1 MDWEWISAY
10 PCCVLQIR
18 PGVDRDQRPSIDK
31 ARNAIN
37 PEDVP
42 HSMSSQATEHAT
54 PVRADH
60 DETTRSRVL
69 SLVLAHGPVSAAQI
83 AKDLGLTPAAVR
95 RHLDAL
101 EAEQIIEVSLVRTT
115 QGGAGRPARRYVVA
129 AEGHDQLGNDYLSLA
144 RKAMHTLEET
154 GGEELVHEFVAERI
168 QEMSERYRPVI
179 NAAGPDV
186 EDRLNALTAEMS
198 RDGFAASHTVVT
210 PRGPKGVSMR
220 SAQLCQGHCP
230 VREIAT
236 EYPDFCELETSM
248 IAQLLGV
255 DVRRLSTMAAGAH
268 VCTTHVPLQ
277 RRSTAST
284 TTTNQQPHDK
294 EGCHD

>member
-1 MDWEWISAY
+1 M
-10 PCCVLQIR
+10 
-18 PGVDRDQRPSIDK
+18 
-31 ARNAIN
+31 
-37 PEDVP
+37 
-42 HSMSSQATEHAT
+42 
-54 PVRADH
+54 
-60 DETTRSRVL
+60 
-69 SLVLAHGPVSAAQI
+69 
-83 AKDLGLTPAAVR
+83 
-95 RHLDAL
+95 
-101 EAEQIIEVSLVRTT
+101 
-115 QGGAGRPARRYVVA
+115 
-129 AEGHDQLGNDYLSLA
+129 
-144 RKAMHTLEET
+144 
-154 GGEELVHEFVAERI
+154 
-168 QEMSERYRPVI
+168 
-179 NAAGPDV
+179 
-186 EDRLNALTAEMS
+186 
-198 RDGFAASHTVVT
+198 
-210 PRGPKGVSMR
+210 SMR